1 MEVYVMNNHHPSVES
16 RIRGCLWGLAT
27 GNVLGLA
34 VESCPR
40 EEARRVLGAAGPLR
54 SLPTAE
60 VDRPWDDDLAM
71 AMELAAWLE
80 SGDAR
85 SGALMKRYVRWFR
98 ENGRGAG
105 SLMSSVLALSVRGE
119 TQASRKVWDSCCRFD
134 RPPQGNGA
142 LMRVA
147 PVGFIGL
154 EDPGK
159 ARELAQLDAA
169 LTHWDPICTEASA
182 FLALLVSAHLREEP
196 DARGWAKAAMESRL
210 SAELSDAIEP
220 RPLAGLEERGLDG
233 WDMGHVLLTLQT
245 AVSVLESGLGF
256 EAGLL
261 WTLRQGGDADTNG
274 AVVGALL
281 GARDGAGAIPA
292 GWIRLVGEGDRIDA
306 MARAFAAR
314 AARVS

>member
-1 MEVYVMNNHHPSVES
+1 
-16 RIRGCLWGLAT
+16 
-27 GNVLGLA
+27 
-34 VESCPR
+34 
-40 EEARRVLGAAGPLR
+40 
-54 SLPTAE
+54 
-60 VDRPWDDDLAM
+60 M

-85 SGALMKRYVRWFR
+85 SSALMKRYVRWFR

-281 GARDGAGAIPA
+281 GGPGRRRGHSGRMDQPGRGGGQDRRDGPGVRGQGGQGFLTIRSARAPVPAVRASSPSARRARAPRRSGRTAGATGGRPVR
-292 GWIRLVGEGDRIDA
+292 G
-306 MARAFAAR
+306 
-314 AARVS
+314 SP